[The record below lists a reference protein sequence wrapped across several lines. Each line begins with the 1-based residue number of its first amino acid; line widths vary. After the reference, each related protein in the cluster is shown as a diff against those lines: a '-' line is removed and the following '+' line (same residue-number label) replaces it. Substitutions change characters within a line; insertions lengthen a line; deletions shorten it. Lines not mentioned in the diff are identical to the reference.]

1 MRRLAYPLFFL
12 LGVAAAYAVLSFLNP
27 VHWRLNATLPPVSK
41 DVNTSL
47 YPLVRGWYTAVDVN
61 ATYYYMKFMPGWPEQ
76 YVVGLFRARDPGWQ
90 ARLEAV
96 ARAGS
101 PGGTYAI
108 SLGGQVQITDVQ
120 SGGPYVPTTAPLV
133 WTTTTTSRYSVLA
146 RAWFNQGGIY
156 AWQWV
161 NFTAE
166 PMAKLYN
173 QAFSCG
179 VSQYVDNFASY
190 CSWIVEGFDQLPP
203 WAETYTTGGSEVTL
217 DYKRGIPPPSIY
229 TDGKNGYGVVFIDV
243 SQWIGGFPATSSF
256 KIDYMVQ
263 AALTG
268 NDYMQLN
275 FFIDTNGDGFPDIEV
290 VWYTSVDG
298 RQPVS
303 LSSVIY
309 GRSLPYVAILNSS
322 KSPPSSTW
330 LTWTINKIYDTGVVV
345 GVAFGMYSPNGDTKG
360 YWDNFAALKCVLP
373 SSVAALT
380 RGADSRVYVDASY
393 SPSTPPS
400 LATEVDAYGSTG
412 VVSND
417 YGYSVAVYRLPS
429 PVPAAGASI
438 SVRGLYVRDAAD
450 VQNNAAFLAVGV
462 DTNGDGVADVEYI
475 YYRTDGDAYA
485 IVSSFVNPGS
495 LICTDACVNTTQYRF
510 INLGTMASG
519 STYTWSITLGDLPG
533 AVVGVALG
541 VADASGYQDG
551 TVDDFWVFWDDLTVT
566 YSACPPPAGW
576 SSLGYV
582 WQSYGCLLA
591 TAGGV
596 GYAALVPNALTYVAN
611 FTGVGTYAVFD
622 SALNVVFGVYRGAS
636 GFSAVCGSALY
647 ALGPLPAARY
657 VELRPLG
664 GFGDVIIRD
673 ANGNILA
680 RYGCSYTTTP
690 TYIGVKTEA
699 GEAIKLYTLEAWG

>member
-1 MRRLAYPLFFL
+1 MRRLAYPLLIL

-27 VHWRLNATLPPVSK
+27 VQWRLNATLPPVSK

-120 SGGPYVPTTAPLV
+120 SGGPYVPTTAPLA

-166 PMAKLYN
+166 PMARLYS
-173 QAFSCG
+173 QVFSCG
-179 VSQYVDNFASY
+179 VSSFTEAFNWCTEPYRYGWDGASNTTL
-190 CSWIVEGFDQLPP
+190 INLPYRTV
-203 WAETYTTGGSEVTL
+203 TYGSEAWIEVSSTV
-217 DYKRGIPPPSIY
+217 GNPAPSLRLLV
-229 TDGKNGYGVVFIDV
+229 DGAGSGGYGVAALVVNLTALGQVTTGNTIRVQHLYGLLQSDIPINIGYIEFQVRKPDGSVVYLYLVRDDGSGTTQIFDV
-243 SQWIGGFPATSSF
+243 MSGTATSICSYTIGTGATGCPTNHIVVRLGTLSQTWTDF
-256 KIDYMVQ
+256 YNGAISTYVGQGVVEKIAFVAVDLYY
-263 AALTG
+263 ASGKWNA
-268 NDYMQLN
+268 D
-275 FFIDTNGDGFPDIEV
+275 FFI
-290 VWYTSVDG
+290 
-298 RQPVS
+298 
-303 LSSVIY
+303 
-309 GRSLPYVAILNSS
+309 
-322 KSPPSSTW
+322 
-330 LTWTINKIYDTGVVV
+330 
-345 GVAFGMYSPNGDTKG
+345 
-360 YWDNFAALKCVLP
+360 YWDNLQIGYYSCSLP
-373 SSVAALT
+373 SNVAALT

-412 VVSND
+412 AVSSD
-417 YGYSVAVYRLPS
+417 YGYSIAVYRLPS

-450 VQNNAAFLAVGV
+450 AQNNAAFVAVGV
-462 DTNGDGVADVEYI
+462 DTNGDGTADVEYI
-475 YYRTDGDAYA
+475 YYRTDGATYA
-485 IVSSFVNPGS
+485 IVSSFVSPGS
-495 LICTDACVNTTQYRF
+495 LICTGACTNTTQYRF
-510 INLGTMASG
+510 INLGAMASG

-541 VADASGYQDG
+541 VADASGNAAG
-551 TVDDFWVFWDDLTVT
+551 ATDDFWVYWDDLTVT

-582 WQSYGCLLA
+582 WQSYSYLLA
-591 TAGGV
+591 TA
-596 GYAALVPNALTYVAN
+596 
-611 FTGVGTYAVFD
+611 
-622 SALNVVFGVYRGAS
+622 
-636 GFSAVCGSALY
+636 
-647 ALGPLPAARY
+647 
-657 VELRPLG
+657 
-664 GFGDVIIRD
+664 
-673 ANGNILA
+673 
-680 RYGCSYTTTP
+680 
-690 TYIGVKTEA
+690 
-699 GEAIKLYTLEAWG
+699 